1 MVNCLVYGELFG
13 LWWIVWSMVNCMVY
27 GKLYGLLWI
36 VWFMVNCMVYGELG
50 QFPLELQAKT
60 RMLKLWFKLVNIN
73 CKHKFSNSMYT
84 FLYDVYHAGIYKSTF
99 LSNVEN
105 FKWDRPK
112 RYVDKPV
119 LLEYFQS
126 KVQVWSYTNF
136 KGPIYPKLAVTDYLK
151 VNLLQL
157 QNV

>member
-1 MVNCLVYGELFG
+1 MVPILLHGCE
-13 LWWIVWSMVNCMVY
+13 VWCPMMTNLAS
-27 GKLYGLLWI
+27 KLQLRFYKIILKLDKSAPT
-36 VWFMVNCMVYGELG
+36 CMVYGELG

-136 KGPIYPKLAVTDYLK
+136 KGPIYPKLAVRDYLK